1 MKKVYR
7 TVLKVLLMVFVVF
20 STTSTYAQAQQAK
33 DAKPAKSSFDGYW
46 YIGAN
51 GGLSLLHGDITKYR
65 FMPDG
70 DNTKFGFS
78 AYFGRQLTPVF
89 GLRGQLGYG
98 QYAGVEDRNDYSWN
112 TPIYKQKVEG
122 DWIDYSVQATF
133 DLDNLILSYNP
144 ERLLGVYTFLGFGN
158 AQYKVKKTDLQTGG
172 ESFRGYPDGTDNEGK
187 GFGSRRII
195 AMVPVG
201 LGVNIR
207 LAEKWDANI
216 ESSVRW
222 TDTEGMDIVSGGA
235 KEIKNDFYSFTTLGL
250 TYKFGSSSN
259 INKMKKDYGMVKYDI
274 TPEVLETTGDSVR
287 LVIRGVFPPKYFHK
301 KAAMH
306 FQPVLRYMGDSTV
319 LKPIVLRGENVQG
332 EGDIINYANGG
343 TFTYKAT
350 IPYKPAMNVAEL
362 HVNPFVYLPTEP
374 ATSKMSPSDIKS
386 KYKHLSLSD
395 RKLADGVIYTCK
407 RLKSDQDVATSAHG
421 YQQMVIQT
429 KNASLYFP
437 KNKHEVNFKFGKNKD
452 DQSKA
457 AMGALYDYMKQGHQV
472 KDITITAWASPEGE
486 ETFNANLSKNRGEAA
501 RKVFVGD
508 LEKMNKDKNATVK
521 FDVKALNINVAG
533 NGPDW
538 NGFMK
543 AVEGSTLKDKNV
555 VLNVVNSADV
565 KKKEEEIRNMI
576 VIYPEIE
583 ENLLPPLRRAEIAVN
598 TYEPKRTNEEIAR
611 LATTNPE
618 QLTEPELLFAATL
631 TQDTKTQAQIYK
643 SAATVFPN
651 SWKANNNAGMIE
663 LKQKNF
669 AAAETYLNKANTIS
683 PDNGEVINNL
693 GVVAVAK
700 GETEKAIQLFEKAK
714 KLGVN
719 QNYNLATLMIAKGK
733 YAEAVHGM
741 KDRKCSYNLALA
753 QILSNN
759 TGEAARTLD
768 CAEKD
773 AQTYYL
779 TAVLGARTN
788 NANLLYENLDKAVKA
803 DASLKGEAKTD
814 REFIKYYA
822 TPEFSKIVE

>member
-1 MKKVYR
+1 MKKFYQ
-7 TVLKVLLMVFVVF
+7 TVLKVLIAAFVVF
-20 STTSTYAQAQQAK
+20 STTGIYAQQAK
-33 DAKPAKSSFDGYW
+33 DSKPVKSSFDGYW

-78 AYFGRQLTPVF
+78 GYFGRQLTPVF
-89 GLRGQLGYG
+89 GLRGQIGYG
-98 QYAGVEDRNDYSWN
+98 KYAGVEDRAEYSWN
-112 TPIYKQKVEG
+112 PDIYNKKVEG
-122 DWIDYSVQATF
+122 DWIDYSLQATF

-144 ERLLGVYTFLGFGN
+144 DRLLGVYTFIGFGN
-158 AQYKVKKTDLQTGG
+158 AQYKVEKTDLSTGAV
-172 ESFRGYPDGTDNEGK
+172 SRRGYDETNGEGGD
-187 GFGSRRII
+187 GFGGRRIV

-201 LGVNIR
+201 LGFNIR

-222 TDTEGMDIVSGGA
+222 TDTEGMDIVHGGA

-259 INKMKKDYGMVKYDI
+259 INKMKKDYGLVKYDVV
-274 TPEVLETTGDSVR
+274 PEVLETTGDSIHVT
-287 LVIRGVFPPKYFHK
+287 IRGVFPPKYFHK
-301 KAAMH
+301 KAAMY

-332 EGDIINYANGG
+332 EGDVISYANGG

-350 IPYKPAMNVAEL
+350 IPYKPAMNTAEL
-362 HVNPFVYLPTEP
+362 HVDPFVYLPTEP
-374 ATSKMSPSDIKS
+374 VNASMSPSDIKS
-386 KYKHLSLSD
+386 KYKHLALSD

-407 RLKSDQDVATSAHG
+407 RIKADQDVATAAHG
-421 YQQMVIQT
+421 YQQMIIET
-429 KNASLYFP
+429 KDGAIFFP
-437 KNKHEVNFKFGKNKD
+437 KNKYDVNFKFGKNKED
-452 DQSKA
+452 KSKA
-457 AMGALYDYMKQGHQV
+457 AMTALYDYMKQGHQV

-501 RKVFVGD
+501 KKVVVKD

-521 FDVKALNINVAG
+521 FDTKAITFNVSG

-543 AVEGSTLKDKNV
+543 AVEGSSIKDKNV
-555 VLNVVNSADV
+555 VLNVVNSADP

-643 SAATVFPN
+643 SATTVFPN
-651 SWKANNNAGMIE
+651 SWKAFNNAGMTA
-663 LKQKNF
+663 LKQKDI
-669 AAAETYLNKANTIS
+669 AAAENYLNKANTLS

-700 GETEKAIQLFEKAK
+700 GETEKAQQLFEKAK

-719 QNYNLATLMIAKGK
+719 ENYNLATLMIAKGK

-779 TAVLGARTN
+779 TAVLGARTG
-788 NANLLYENLDKAVKA
+788 NATLLYENLEKAVKA
-803 DASLKGEAKTD
+803 DASLKGVAKTD
-814 REFIKYYA
+814 REFIKYFE

>member
-1 MKKVYR
+1 MKKVYL
-7 TVLKVLLMVFVVF
+7 TILKVLLSVFVVF
-20 STTSTYAQAQQAK
+20 SATGIYAQQVK
-33 DAKPAKSSFDGYW
+33 NTKPAKSSFDGYW

-65 FMPDG
+65 AMPDG

-78 AYFGRQLTPVF
+78 GYFGRQLTPVF

-98 QYAGVEDRNDYSWN
+98 KFAGKEDREQ
-112 TPIYKQKVEG
+112 YKGLPFYNKSVEG
-122 DWIDYSVQATF
+122 DWIDYSLQATF

-144 ERLLGVYTFLGFGN
+144 DRLLGVYTFIGFGN
-158 AQYKVKKTDLQTGG
+158 AQYRSIVTDLNDGSTRK
-172 ESFRGYPDGTDNEGK
+172 RGYDEPNGDDGK
-187 GFGSRRII
+187 GFGGRRIV

-201 LGVNIR
+201 LGFNIR

-216 ESSVRW
+216 ESSLRW
-222 TDTEGMDIVSGGA
+222 TDTDGMDIISGGS

-259 INKMKKDYGMVKYDI
+259 INKMKKNYGMVKYDV
-274 TPEVLETTGDSVR
+274 TPEVLETTGDSIRVT
-287 LVIRGVFPPKYFHK
+287 IRGVFPPKYFHK

-306 FQPVLRYMGDSTV
+306 FQPVLRYMGDSTM

-332 EGDIINYANGG
+332 EGDIISYTNGG

-350 IPYKPAMNVAEL
+350 IAYKPAMNTAEL
-362 HVNPFVYLPTEP
+362 HVDPFVFLPNEP
-374 ATSKMSPSDIKS
+374 VSASMKPGEIKA
-386 KYKHLSLSD
+386 KYKSLALND

-407 RLKSDQDVATSAHG
+407 RIKADQDVATASHG
-421 YQQMVIQT
+421 YQQMVILT
-429 KNASLYFP
+429 KNGNIYFP
-437 KNKHEVNFKFGKNKD
+437 KNKYDVNFKFGKNKD

-457 AMGALYDYMKQGHQV
+457 ALSSLYDYMKQGHQV
-472 KDITITAWASPEGE
+472 KDITISAWASPEGE
-486 ETFNANLSKNRGEAA
+486 ETFNANLSKNRAEAA
-501 RKVFVGD
+501 RKVVVKD

-521 FDVKALNINVAG
+521 FDVKAINFNVVG

-543 AVEGSTLKDKNV
+543 AVESSTIKDKNV
-555 VLNVVNSADV
+555 VLNVVNSADP

-583 ENLLPPLRRAEIAVN
+583 ENLLPPLRRSEIAVN

-631 TQDTKTQAQIYK
+631 TQDIKTQAQIYK
-643 SAATVFPN
+643 SATNVFPN
-651 SWKANNNAGMIE
+651 SWKAFNNAGMTE
-663 LKQKNF
+663 LKQKNIS
-669 AAAETYLNKANTIS
+669 AAETYLNKANTLS

-700 GETEKAIQLFEKAK
+700 GETDKAQQLFEKAK

-719 QNYNLATLMIAKGK
+719 ENYNLATLMIAKGK

-741 KDRKCSYNLALA
+741 KDHKCSYNLALA

-779 TAVLGARTN
+779 MAILGART
-788 NANLLYENLDKAVKA
+788 ANTSLLYENLEKAVKA
-803 DASLKGEAKTD
+803 DASLKGVAKTD
-814 REFIKYYA
+814 REFIKYFE

>member
-1 MKKVYR
+1 MKKFYQ
-7 TVLKVLLMVFVVF
+7 TVLKVLLSAFVVF
-20 STTSTYAQAQQAK
+20 STTGIYAQQAK
-33 DAKPAKSSFDGYW
+33 DSKPAKSSFDGYW

-65 FMPDG
+65 VMPDG

-78 AYFGRQLTPVF
+78 GYFGRQLTPVF

-98 QYAGVEDRNDYSWN
+98 QFAGKEDRVQ
-112 TPIYKQKVEG
+112 YKGFDFFNKEVEG
-122 DWIDYSVQATF
+122 DWIDYSLQATF

-144 ERLLGVYTFLGFGN
+144 DRLLGVYTFLGYGN
-158 AQYKVKKTDLQTGG
+158 AQYKSQVTDYNTNPATVTR
-172 ESFRGYPDGTDNEGK
+172 RGYDETNGDGGK
-187 GFGSRRII
+187 GFGGRRIV

-201 LGVNIR
+201 LGFNIR

-222 TDTEGMDIVSGGA
+222 TDTEGMDIVHGGA
-235 KEIKNDFYSFTTLGL
+235 KEIKNDFYSYTSLGL

-259 INKMKKDYGMVKYDI
+259 INKMKKDYGMVKYDVV
-274 TPEVLETTGDSVR
+274 PEVLETTGDSIRVT
-287 LVIRGVFPPKYFHK
+287 IRGVFPPKYFHK

-306 FQPVLRYMGDSTV
+306 FQPVLRYMGDSTM

-332 EGDIINYANGG
+332 EGDVISYANGG

-350 IPYKPAMNVAEL
+350 IPYKPEMNTAEL

-374 ATSKMSPSDIKS
+374 VTASMSPSDIKT
-386 KYKHLSLSD
+386 KYKSLALND

-407 RLKSDQDVATSAHG
+407 RIKADQDVATAAHG
-421 YQQMVIQT
+421 YQQMAIET
-429 KNASLYFP
+429 KDAAIYFP
-437 KNKHEVNFKFGKNKD
+437 KNKYDVNYKFGKNKD
-452 DQSKA
+452 DQSKTA
-457 AMGALYDYMKQGHQV
+457 LAGLYDYMKQGHKV

-501 RKVFVGD
+501 KKVVVKE
-508 LEKMNKDKNATVK
+508 LEKMNKDKNSTVK
-521 FDVKALNINVAG
+521 FDIPAITFNVAG

-543 AVEGSTLKDKNV
+543 AVEGSTIKDKNV
-555 VLNVVNSADV
+555 VLNVVNSADP

-598 TYEPKRTNEEIAR
+598 TFEPKRTNEEIAQ

-631 TQDTKTQAQIYK
+631 TQDVKAQAQIYK
-643 SAATVFPN
+643 SATTVFPN
-651 SWKANNNAGMIE
+651 SWKAYNNAGMTA
-663 LKQKNF
+663 LKQKDF
-669 AAAETYLNKANTIS
+669 AGAESYLNKANTLS

-693 GVVAVAK
+693 GVVAIAK
-700 GETEKAIQLFEKAK
+700 GEPEKAQQLFEKAK

-719 QNYNLATLMIAKGK
+719 ENYNLATLMIAKGK

-773 AQTYYL
+773 AATYYL
-779 TAVLGARTN
+779 TAVLGARTA
-788 NANLLYENLDKAVKA
+788 NAALLYENLEKAVKA
-803 DASLKGEAKTD
+803 DASLKGVAKTD
-814 REFIKYYA
+814 REFIKYFE